1 MSSLPRLTWLS
12 QSGYLIEHAGHRLVI
27 DPYLSDAATAKGA
40 TRVVPAPLDAA
51 ALAPDALIATHNHVD
66 HWDPIGAPEILRT
79 HPHALLLAPASV
91 RPLAL
96 AAGLTPDRLRPLD
109 VGETIT
115 TGPFT
120 LTALPTL
127 HSDPRGVGL
136 LIRVADLTIYHSGD
150 TEYTTALA
158 KDLAARLATLAPRL
172 DLALLCINGRLGN
185 MTWLEAALLAETLR
199 PRLTVPNHYDL
210 FAENQADPA
219 PFLARCALLGLPAR
233 TLAVGQPFT
242 PLFS

>member
-1 MSSLPRLTWLS
+1 MNPRLTWLS
-12 QSGYLIEHAGHRLVI
+12 QSGYLIEHDGHRLVI

-40 TRVVPAPLDAA
+40 TRVVASPLDAA
-51 ALAPDALIATHNHVD
+51 TLAPDALIATHNHVD
-66 HWDPIGAPEILRT
+66 HWDPIGAPEILRL
-79 HPHALLLAPASV
+79 HPRARLFAPASV
-91 RPLAL
+91 RPLAR
-96 AAGLTPDRLRPLD
+96 AADVSADRIEALD
-109 VGETIT
+109 LGETVS

-120 LTALPTL
+120 ITALPTL

-158 KDLAARLATLAPRL
+158 KDLAARLAALAPRL

-185 MTWLEAALLAETLR
+185 MTWREAALLAETLR

-219 PFLARCALLGLPAR
+219 PFLERCALLGLPAR
-233 TLAVGQPFT
+233 TLGVGQ
-242 PLFS
+242 LFSLVDIA